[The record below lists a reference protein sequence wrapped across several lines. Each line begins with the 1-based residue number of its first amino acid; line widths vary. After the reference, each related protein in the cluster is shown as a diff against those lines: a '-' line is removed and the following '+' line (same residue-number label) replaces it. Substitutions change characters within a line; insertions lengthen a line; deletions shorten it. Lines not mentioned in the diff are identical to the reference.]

1 MPTVSQ
7 NPVTITAA
15 IIARLATIKKT
26 NGYQNDVK
34 AIFEVPVVEDQ
45 VTDGLLPC
53 LVVLDDPAGETF
65 EWKDASVYGAKL
77 PYVIG
82 GMINELGADVMS
94 PNRAQRIRSL
104 EKDVRSALIQDPF
117 FAGTCKNSILGKSF
131 RVVDTDRGF
140 AFFETDMVV
149 LYHFTKGSLLQ

>member
-1 MPTVSQ
+1 MAAQ

-15 IIARLATIKKT
+15 IIARLATIKRT
-26 NGYQNDVK
+26 NGYQNDVQ

-45 VTDGLLPC
+45 VTDGKLPC

-65 EWKDASVYGAKL
+65 QWDDASVYQARL
-77 PYVIG
+77 PIVIG
-82 GMINELGADVMS
+82 GMINELGADVMA

-104 EKDVRSALIQDPF
+104 EKDVRKALLQDPF
-117 FAGTCKNSILGKSF
+117 FGDTCKNSIIGKTF
-131 RVVDTDRGF
+131 RVVDSDRGF

-149 LYHFTKGSLLQ
+149 LYHFNKGSL

>member
-1 MPTVSQ
+1 MPSQ

-15 IIARLATIKKT
+15 IIARLATIKRA
-26 NGYQNDVK
+26 NGYENDVK
-34 AIFEVPVVEDQ
+34 RIFEVPVVEDQ
-45 VTDGLLPC
+45 IADGMIPA
-53 LVVLDDPAGETF
+53 LVVLDDPSGETF
-65 EWKDASVYGAKL
+65 SWDDASVYSARL

-104 EKDVRSALIQDPF
+104 EKDVRKALLQDPF
-117 FAGTCKNSILGKSF
+117 FADTCKNSIIGKTF

-149 LYHFTKGSLLQ
+149 LYHFHKGSL